1 MSSSSTVSVGI
12 TNTKPPVL
20 IRGQY
25 QHWKDLFT
33 KWIQSNDYQCWLV
46 IHLGDKQIKDLD
58 LKLKS
63 HDWEQDDL
71 NTMEKNSKAQMYIT
85 NALCQ
90 EDVEKLQSCTSAKA
104 KWEALEQ
111 MYMGSKDLR
120 QLERFRAKKDFYNFK
135 MLENE
140 EVGAYQARFEKIT
153 ARLHAHGIKDTE
165 IPQNEKILIIIDG
178 LPHRHKMT
186 KAILNETANTA
197 ELSFHEVF
205 GKIQKYD
212 DEDKA
217 GKADPN
223 RGIALMI
230 EKAVELVVNDQD
242 DDISGVDPDTALI
255 TRGMRTML
263 QRRNNNQ
270 KRDLKDIECFNCH
283 EKGHYSSNCPKEK
296 KTEKKPGNE
305 EKKAFVAIWGN
316 EGENS
321 GEDEPD
327 YWGEQTCAMA
337 IKEST
342 DTDPS
347 EDSEVDPTTFF
358 NSLVNHNKN
367 SLISLIK
374 TMYYDQLKTNEELDK
389 AESIVRTS
397 VTPSHTCKCIDCSS
411 YCGDSFSDIKSTHS
425 DSISLMVHKDR
436 SSGSED
442 TEMSRMKKEVSETKV
457 MVESILKAFG
467 DLGNQAVKEKIDED
481 AFLRQGIGYK
491 EASKEEKSVQEL
503 REARDKE
510 LQDLRGKCKYLEEH
524 VMALEQGVEMTD
536 LERKE
541 RHGSEDP

>member
-33 KWIQSNDYQCWLV
+33 KWIKSNDYQCWLV
-46 IHLGDKQIKDLD
+46 IHLGDKPIKDLD
-58 LKLKS
+58 VKLKS
-63 HDWEQDDL
+63 HDWDQSDL

-90 EDVEKLQSCTSAKA
+90 EDVEKLQSCTTAKA
-104 KWEALEQ
+104 KWEALEK

-178 LPHRHKMT
+178 LPHRHKIT
-186 KAILNETANTA
+186 KAILNETANTD

-217 GKADPN
+217 RKADPN

-242 DDISGVDPDTALI
+242 DDISGVDPNTALI

-296 KTEKKPGNE
+296 KSEKKPGND

-316 EGENS
+316 EGDNL
-321 GEDEPD
+321 GEDELN
-327 YWGEQTCAMA
+327 YWGEQTCAME
-337 IKEST
+337 IKEES
-342 DTDPS
+342 DTVPS
-347 EDSEVDPTTFF
+347 EESEVDPDTFF
-358 NSLVNHNKN
+358 KSLINHNKN
-367 SLISLIK
+367 ALIALIK
-374 TMYYDQLKTNEELDK
+374 NMYYDHLKTNEKLEK
-389 AESIVRTS
+389 AESDSRTS
-397 VTPSHTCKCIDCSS
+397 VTPPCTHTCKCIDCSS
-411 YCGDSFSDIKSTHS
+411 YCGDSISDIKSTHS
-425 DSISLMVHKDR
+425 ESISLMVHKDR
-436 SSGSED
+436 SSSSED
-442 TEMSRMKKEVSETKV
+442 TEMNKMKREVSET
-457 MVESILKAFG
+457 
-467 DLGNQAVKEKIDED
+467 
-481 AFLRQGIGYK
+481 
-491 EASKEEKSVQEL
+491 
-503 REARDKE
+503 
-510 LQDLRGKCKYLEEH
+510 
-524 VMALEQGVEMTD
+524 
-536 LERKE
+536 
-541 RHGSEDP
+541 